1 MKNTIAKI
9 GKYTN
14 TKGGHI
20 HTILPKNTIVKIG
33 KYTNT
38 KGEQIYT
45 ILPKNNNC

>member
-20 HTILPKNTIVKIG
+20 HTILPKNTIAKISD
-33 KYTNT
+33 YTNT
-38 KGEQIYT
+38 KIARATVG
-45 ILPKNNNC
+45 KWSR